1 MLCCAML
8 CATWCMQENNAL
20 VGQHEMVNKLVEIV
34 QERQDMASS
43 LRVRRKGRGGGYS

>member
-1 MLCCAML
+1 
-8 CATWCMQENNAL
+8 MQENNAL